1 MTSRPELRAADA
13 DRQAAAG
20 RLLAEFEAGRLDLLE
35 YDDRL
40 ARAYRALTYADLDA
54 LFTDLPAAAGRPAAV
69 ATVPRPFPRSGSLLA
84 AVPRLLAGLPGP
96 LRVLWTLWLSVIS
109 LNLCVW
115 LLVSIGN
122 GTPDTFWPMWL
133 AVPGSILAAV
143 TLATRAMRGNGG

>member
-1 MTSRPELRAADA
+1 MTSRTALRVADT

-40 ARAYRALTYADLDA
+40 ARAYRAVTYADLDA
-54 LFTDLPAAAGRPAAV
+54 LFTDLPGTAARAVVATTPARSLPAAGRA
-69 ATVPRPFPRSGSLLA
+69 LLG
-84 AVPRLLAGLPGP
+84 RLPGP
-96 LRVLWTLWLSVIS
+96 LRVLWTIWLSVVS
-109 LNLCVW
+109 VNLCVW

-122 GTPDTFWPMWL
+122 GRPDSFWPMGL

-143 TLATRAMRGNGG
+143 TVATRATRG